1 MTSESHWK
9 SHFAFVL
16 LRPEFLGNI
25 GSSARALK
33 NFGFSDLRL
42 VEAPKNFKD
51 AEARK
56 MSVGAFDILKN
67 TNNYESFDEAV
78 ADRQFLLGTSSGKQ
92 RLKPLLDLKEAL
104 QEIPTGAKVAFVLGD
119 ERNGMRADELDR
131 CHLAVRIPTSPDF
144 PSLNLA
150 ATIAILAYETAQL
163 KAAAQAAQAPD
174 LVTEGEAA
182 DLFTTLAMITEEIGF
197 ARKYNKEQNLLS
209 VRQFFNK
216 ARPSQR
222 EYEVLKGILH
232 KLHLKLKED

>member
-1 MTSESHWK
+1 MTLEDWK
-9 SHFAFVL
+9 SKFAFVL

-25 GSSARALK
+25 GSTARALK

-56 MSVGAFDILKN
+56 MSVGAFDILKAAS
-67 TNNYESFDEAV
+67 NYDSLDEAV
-78 ADRQFLLGTSSGKQ
+78 KERQFLLGTSSGKQ

-104 QEIPTGAKVAFVLGD
+104 GEIPEGARVAFVLGD

-131 CHLAVRIPTSPDF
+131 CHLAVRIPTAEAF

-150 ATIAILAYETAQL
+150 AAVAIIAYEL
-163 KAAAQAAQAPD
+163 SEYNRAAQVKVEPD
-174 LVTEGEAA
+174 LVSEAQ
-182 DLFTTLAMITEEIGF
+182 TNEIIETLALLTEEIGF
-197 ARKYNKEQNLLS
+197 ARKYNKEQNLLT

-216 ARPSQR
+216 ARASQR

-232 KLHLKLKED
+232 KAKLKLKEK